1 MCEWIFFLV
10 VKYVYFK
17 KKKIFLSSWNSS
29 YKNCLID
36 FSPPRKGCNECAHC
50 AVQNGWLQ
58 LQLLQFK
65 LQTWLSIFSWGLL
78 FLSEPNRF
86 QSLTLHNFLYEK
98 VSLINTVHIFIVCF
112 RRYLNKKYWPVRSKK
127 PNYNKIKIYIKTIL
141 CNCFNNRRRPCSKHI
156 LAHTSV
162 FGYYFNFLNESKMA

>member
-1 MCEWIFFLV
+1 MCSLCCTEWM
-10 VKYVYFK
+10 
-17 KKKIFLSSWNSS
+17 
-29 YKNCLID
+29 
-36 FSPPRKGCNECAHC
+36 AAAAAA
-50 AVQNGWLQ
+50 AVQTADMTQHFLMSP
-58 LQLLQFK
+58 
-65 LQTWLSIFSWGLL
+65 TLS
-78 FLSEPNRF
+78 LSEPNRF

-112 RRYLNKKYWPVRSKK
+112 RRHLNKKYWPVRSKK

-162 FGYYFNFLNESKMA
+162 FGYYFNFFNESKMA